1 MERDHSKRRST
12 GPGARDQDPLL
23 DFSLG
28 REEKAAA
35 ERPPSAVRRP
45 EPAQRRPLP
54 PSRRGRALPW
64 LLLVAVLAAVALAA
78 GWLLRPEPP
87 LLRASAPLLDFGAR
101 RLGGDAG
108 VLELRL
114 ANAGGRGLAVGA
126 IAVAGDGAVDF
137 AVVEDRCTGVRLGA
151 GEECALAIGF
161 EPGAEGPRRAVLEID
176 ARAAN
181 APLAVPLLGAGAA
194 ARLAVGRGELSFS
207 PREVGSAG
215 APAAVTIENRG
226 GVPLRI
232 EQVRLEGAAAG
243 DFRAGGRCAGRSL
256 GPDESCAV
264 TFVFTPRAAG
274 ERRASALVVSDA
286 PGRPPVIA
294 LHGTGTERAAKLVFA
309 PDEVDFG
316 AVAVG
321 AEPAARR
328 LTVTNRGDAE
338 ARVAAVRPAE
348 RESGFRVREDACS
361 GAVLVPGGACAVSVA
376 FAPAAAGAAET
387 PLRVELEGGEPGP
400 WVRLAGVGEG
410 VRMTAAPARLDFGAV
425 RTGQSAERGVT
436 VANPSR
442 VAITLRRVAVEGAD
456 AADFRLAGG
465 CAEGARLAPGGSCT
479 LSVRFAPAE
488 TGERVARLVVEP
500 AAAGRLEVPLAGA
513 AAAPP
518 VARARIAPA
527 AIEFGEQPV
536 GGRSGIRDVTL
547 SNAGDAR
554 LTLAGVVVEGE
565 HAGDFRLVPGS
576 CAGAG
581 FVAPGGD
588 CSVGVRFTPTAAG
601 PRRAEVVVRH
611 GAAGGRSAVRLSG
624 TGGAP

>member
-1 MERDHSKRRST
+1 
-12 GPGARDQDPLL
+12 
-23 DFSLG
+23 
-28 REEKAAA
+28 
-35 ERPPSAVRRP
+35 
-45 EPAQRRPLP
+45 
-54 PSRRGRALPW
+54 
-64 LLLVAVLAAVALAA
+64 
-78 GWLLRPEPP
+78 
-87 LLRASAPLLDFGAR
+87 
-101 RLGGDAG
+101 
-108 VLELRL
+108 
-114 ANAGGRGLAVGA
+114 
-126 IAVAGDGAVDF
+126 
-137 AVVEDRCTGVRLGA
+137 
-151 GEECALAIGF
+151 
-161 EPGAEGPRRAVLEID
+161 
-176 ARAAN
+176 
-181 APLAVPLLGAGAA
+181 
-194 ARLAVGRGELSFS
+194 
-207 PREVGSAG
+207 
-215 APAAVTIENRG
+215 
-226 GVPLRI
+226 
-232 EQVRLEGAAAG
+232 
-243 DFRAGGRCAGRSL
+243 
-256 GPDESCAV
+256 
-264 TFVFTPRAAG
+264 
-274 ERRASALVVSDA
+274 
-286 PGRPPVIA
+286 
-294 LHGTGTERAAKLVFA
+294 
-309 PDEVDFG
+309 
-316 AVAVG
+316 
-321 AEPAARR
+321 
-328 LTVTNRGDAE
+328 
-338 ARVAAVRPAE
+338 
-348 RESGFRVREDACS
+348 
-361 GAVLVPGGACAVSVA
+361 
-376 FAPAAAGAAET
+376 
-387 PLRVELEGGEPGP
+387 
-400 WVRLAGVGEG
+400 
-410 VRMTAAPARLDFGAV
+410 MTAEPARLDFGPV

-554 LTLAGVVVEGE
+554 LTLAGVAVEGE

>member
-12 GPGARDQDPLL
+12 GPGAREHDPLL

-28 REEKAAA
+28 REEQAAA
-35 ERPPSAVRRP
+35 ESSPAAGRRAGATPRRPP
-45 EPAQRRPLP
+45 P
-54 PSRRGRALPW
+54 PKRRGRALP
-64 LLLVAVLAAVALAA
+64 LLMLIVVLAAVALAA
-78 GWLLRPEPP
+78 GWLLRPDPP
-87 LLRASAPLLDFGAR
+87 LLRASVPLLDFGAR

-108 VLELRL
+108 ALDLRL
-114 ANAGGRGLAVGA
+114 ANAGGRGLSVGA
-126 IAVAGDGAVDF
+126 IAVAGDGAADF
-137 AVVEDRCTGVRLGA
+137 AVIEDRCTGVRLGA

-194 ARLAVGRGELSFS
+194 VRLGVGRGELSF
-207 PREVGSAG
+207 PAREVGSAG
-215 APAAVTIENRG
+215 APAAVTVENRG
-226 GVPLRI
+226 GAPVTI
-232 EQVRLEGAAAG
+232 AEVRLEGAAAG
-243 DFRAGGRCAGRSL
+243 DFRAGGRCAGRTL

-294 LHGTGTERAAKLVFA
+294 LHGTGTERAARLVFA
-309 PDEVDFG
+309 PDDLDFG

-328 LTVTNRGDAE
+328 LTVTNRGDAP
-338 ARVAAVRPAE
+338 ARVAAVRLAE
-348 RESGFRVREDACS
+348 RERGFEVREDGCA
-361 GAVLVPGGACAVSVA
+361 GATLEPGGSCTLSVA
-376 FAPAAAGAAET
+376 FVPAAAGAAET
-387 PLRVELEGGEPGP
+387 PLRFELEGGEAGP

-410 VRMTAAPARLDFGAV
+410 VRMTAEPGRLDFGPV
-425 RTGQSAERGVT
+425 RTGRSVERDVT

-442 VAITLRRVAVEGAD
+442 VGLTLRRVAVEGAD
-456 AADFRLAGG
+456 AGDFRLVGG
-465 CAEGARLAPGGSCT
+465 CAEGERLAPGGSCA
-479 LSVRFAPAE
+479 LSVRFAPAAV
-488 TGERVARLVVEP
+488 GERVARLVVEP
-500 AAAGRLEVPLAGA
+500 AAAGRLEVPLAGE

-518 VARARIAPA
+518 VARPRIEPA

-536 GGRSGIRDVTL
+536 GGRSGIRDATL
-547 SNAGDAR
+547 ANVGDDR
-554 LTLAGVVVEGE
+554 LTLAGVAVEGE

-581 FVAPGGD
+581 FVASGGD
-588 CSVGVRFTPTAAG
+588 CSVGVRFIPTAPG
-601 PRRAEVVVRH
+601 PRRAELVVRH
-611 GAAGGRSAVRLSG
+611 GAAGGRSAVRL
-624 TGGAP
+624 TGVGVTP